1 MHSLEAKQNSEH
13 CNRRR
18 RKNETCIGDRSR
30 QIAEGK
36 QTAFADTV
44 AQRASGIRRRRVHQ
58 VMKRIKSHCDRRSAA
73 SAKLWSKYLDRAE
86 NQERGREIAQAV
98 RENACEKMPI
108 GFGHLP
114 QAGRKT
120 LSVMPVG
127 TFRGRHEKRK
137 RDGGGKSGN
146 ERPFQNAAHADESDQ
161 RRGAKRAENGAH
173 GVHRALESE
182 CAALLLGRYCIR
194 EQCVARRPA
203 AAAACPSK
211 RAHDEDRR
219 PALCESVSERRKAS
233 RQVSKDSRGF
243 APSWTICDPAT
254 GQFCKTREAVGYALD
269 HAQRKR
275 RSASACEK
283 CRQDRGS

>member
-18 RKNETCIGDRSR
+18 RKNETCIGDRSG

-44 AQRASGIRRRRVHQ
+44 AQRTGGIRRCRVHQ
-58 VMKRIKSHCDRRSAA
+58 VMKRVKSHCDSCSAA
-73 SAKLWSKYLDRAE
+73 RTKTRGKYLAGAK
-86 NQERGREIAQAV
+86 NQQRRREIAEAV
-98 RENACEKMPI
+98 RENAGKKMPI

-114 QAGRKT
+114 QAGRKAR
-120 LSVMPVG
+120 SVMSVRA
-127 TFRGRHEKRK
+127 FRGRHEKRK
-137 RDGGGKSGN
+137 CNRCGQAGN

-161 RRGAKRAENGAH
+161 RSGAKRSENGAH

-275 RSASACEK
+275 RSA
-283 CRQDRGS
+283 